1 MAVLVAAKLYIPR
14 NDKYYCWFSTAV
26 TGAKINE
33 YLLEKSRV
41 AHQNQLEQN
50 FHVFYCMLAGLDAE
64 RKTRLGMENP
74 EKFK

>member
-1 MAVLVAAKLYIPR
+1 MIAAKLYYVMTIIIG
-14 NDKYYCWFSTAV
+14 SLTTAV

-41 AHQNQLEQN
+41 AHQNRLERN
-50 FHVFYCMLAGLDAE
+50 FHVFYCMLASLDAE
-64 RKTRLGMENP
+64 RKTHLGIENP

>member
-1 MAVLVAAKLYIPR
+1 MAVLIAAKLYHVMTTMI
-14 NDKYYCWFSTAV
+14 YWFTAAV

-41 AHQNQLEQN
+41 AHQNRLELN

>member
-1 MAVLVAAKLYIPR
+1 
-14 NDKYYCWFSTAV
+14 V

-41 AHQNQLEQN
+41 AHQNRLEQN

-64 RKTRLGMENP
+64 GKIRLGMENP